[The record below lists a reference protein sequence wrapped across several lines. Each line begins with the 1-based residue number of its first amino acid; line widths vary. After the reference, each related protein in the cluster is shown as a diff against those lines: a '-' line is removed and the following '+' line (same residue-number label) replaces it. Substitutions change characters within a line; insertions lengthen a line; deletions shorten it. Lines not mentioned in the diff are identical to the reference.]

1 MSTLVYRKLDQNH
14 DYVIGNGVSNFYTD
28 IDALAQAIGT
38 RLLLLQGEWWMDT
51 LDGLPL
57 WQKILGKFNGNNR
70 SVIDGLIRDRIQN
83 MPAPWSNLIINITGL
98 SSSYNPSTRA
108 YTYQCIV
115 NSIFGPI
122 QVTGGSS

>member
-122 QVTGGSS
+122 QVTGGS